1 MQVCFELETPNGTIK
16 LEQKDD
22 LTFRVTYGQQI
33 LDHLLYNRAALELGA
48 CIMHSKACED
58 LLNSE

>member
-16 LEQKDD
+16 LEQKADK
-22 LTFRVTYGQQI
+22 TFRVTYGLQVI
-33 LDHLLYNRAALELGA
+33 DNLLYNKAALELGA
-48 CIMHSKACED
+48 CIMHSKACEG